1 MDRDK
6 ENYARGVEIIQIDI
20 TYNTSNKYKSDV
32 RLEVYILKHN
42 IHYW

>member
-20 TYNTSNKYKSDV
+20 TYN
-32 RLEVYILKHN
+32 ILAKKFN
-42 IHYW
+42 D